1 MRISTSTL
9 FDSGAARM
17 TSLQTKIDR
26 TSQQLGADKRILTA
40 GDDPAAATQVL
51 ELQQSAARNDQYARN
66 RNSLKN
72 SLMAADG
79 AISGMADALQT
90 IQEQVISAGN
100 DALSDT
106 ERSAI
111 AKVLQVQYDQLLS
124 LANSQDSAG
133 NYLFAGNQTAK
144 PPFVAD
150 ANGRPKYQGDL
161 GQQFVSVDGSRKVAA
176 NEHGSV
182 LLPEQDGANIFGRLK
197 DAITAL
203 QPGQTDQT
211 RQKALGAL
219 GGSFRTTF
227 DSVTSSQVTIGIK
240 LNDIDQLDT
249 QGSDRG
255 LRIADTTSSLQDL
268 DYVAALSDLSL
279 QKMTL
284 EVAQKAFQ
292 QVSHLSLFNYL
303 N

>member
-9 FDSGAARM
+9 FDSGTSRM
-17 TSLQTKIDR
+17 TGLQAKIDR
-26 TSQQLGADKRILTA
+26 TSQQLGAGKKILST

-79 AISGMADALQT
+79 AMSGMADALQT
-90 IQEQVISAGN
+90 IHEQVVGAGN
-100 DALSDT
+100 DALSDN

-111 AKVLQVQYDQLLS
+111 AKVLQVQYDQMLS
-124 LANSQDSAG
+124 LANTQDDAG
-133 NYLFAGNQTAK
+133 NYLFGGHQTAK

-150 ANGRPKYQGDL
+150 ANGRPTYQGDL
-161 GQQFVSVDGSRKVAA
+161 GQQFVPVDGSRKVAA
-176 NEHGSV
+176 NEPGSA

-197 DAITAL
+197 DAIAAL
-203 QPGQTDQT
+203 QPGQTSQA
-211 RQKALGAL
+211 RGKALSAL
-219 GGSFRTTF
+219 SNSF
-227 DSVTSSQVTIGIK
+227 DSTFGSVTRSQVTIGLK

-249 QGSDRG
+249 QGSDRA
-255 LRIADTTSSLQDL
+255 LQIAQASGRLQDL
-268 DYVAALSDLSL
+268 DYAAALSDLSL

-284 EVAQKAFQ
+284 EAAQKSFQ
-292 QVSHLSLFNYL
+292 QVSNLSLFNYL
-303 N
+303 S